1 MSIVAAFDKT
11 LSFNNA
17 SRYAVLRLKTADIM
31 IPQESRSPY
40 HFRDH
45 LIRFTAVG
53 YDLPQT
59 GAVSRE
65 DSFERLLEQDQQFS
79 SSESETA
86 EEAAIK
92 AILIE
97 RLYSALNTLSK
108 DELAL
113 IYDLFFLHH
122 TERQFGKKM
131 NISVGTVNKRKK
143 AILRKLRKLVE

>member
-1 MSIVAAFDKT
+1 MNNESKDFFLYVNGQKIPVSEQVFKEYQHYERKERYFLTDLKVEGFDSDQKT
-11 LSFNNA
+11 QT
-17 SRYAVLRLKTADIM
+17 VV
-31 IPQESRSPY
+31 
-40 HFRDH
+40 
-45 LIRFTAVG
+45 FT
-53 YDLPQT
+53 P
-59 GAVSRE
+59 SRE
-65 DSFERLLEQDQQFS
+65 DSYERLLEQDQQFS